1 MPFALA
7 LLLLDVKPTWLKQV
21 IQVLF
26 FWNDLLIKWC
36 VLSGQFLDN
45 LKYIEIDELESLEDY
60 IKSCKKYITNRNQLT
75 EVEVKIK
82 AIRQAIAFLK
92 SKKVDKEA
100 RYAIPEE
107 EF

>member
-1 MPFALA
+1 
-7 LLLLDVKPTWLKQV
+7 
-21 IQVLF
+21 
-26 FWNDLLIKWC
+26 
-36 VLSGQFLDN
+36 
-45 LKYIEIDELESLEDY
+45 
-60 IKSCKKYITNRNQLT
+60 LT